1 MRGQRVVLCAPGFP
15 TSNDDADKPF
25 LLDHAIALT
34 EAGLQVTVVSPAVS
48 GAPSRQTIDG
58 VKVHRVRYAPRRL
71 ETLATTGS
79 MYKEDAGIKALL
91 ALPMIASMVFSA
103 VRELR
108 RGTTVAYG
116 NWWIPGGAVAVVAA
130 GLARRPSFVHLH
142 GSDSHV
148 VQSKAMKFF
157 ARWVLRRADIC
168 LAVSQQLAEWGR
180 ALSGHEVTILPMP
193 LRVSS
198 SSSLSSV
205 SSNEFV
211 LGVGRLVHEKGF
223 DVLVEAVGALDPPR
237 RPKIVIIG
245 VGPERQSLLHQA
257 VALDV
262 DLDLPGAVPPDQLR
276 DWYSRATIV
285 AVPSRR
291 EGFGLVAAEAAA
303 AGRAVVG
310 TSVGGIPS
318 VVRPGESGLLV
329 PPGDVEALANAIK
342 EVDPE
347 WGANGPQLVAGLG
360 VENHGRYLRQ
370 VYDDLTG

>member
-15 TSNDDADKPF
+15 TSSDDADKPF
-25 LLDHAIALT
+25 LLDHAIALA

-79 MYKEDAGIKALL
+79 MYKEAAGIKALL
-91 ALPMIASMVFSA
+91 VLPMIASMVFSA

-116 NWWIPGGAVAVVAA
+116 HWWIPGGVVAVIAA

-148 VQSKAMKFF
+148 AQSKAMKFF

-180 ALSGHEVTILPMP
+180 ALSGREVSVLPMP

-310 TSVGGIPS
+310 SAVGGIPEI
-318 VVRPGESGLLV
+318 VENGVSGLI
-329 PPGDVEALANAIK
+329 VEADDVTALSRALL
-342 EVDPE
+342 EVDPA
-347 WGANGPQLVAGLG
+347 WGARGPARVETLSPKRHGAFVRQL
-360 VENHGRYLRQ
+360 
-370 VYDDLTG
+370 YDDVRR